1 MNILI
6 PVLILCAT
14 LIVVGCWIEF
24 SLRKRL
30 QNINYRIGQGLLDIS
45 NKLTKLIDGD
55 TRNKE

>member
-6 PVLILCAT
+6 QVLILCVT
-14 LIVVGCWIEF
+14 LIGIGCYIEF

-45 NKLTKLIDGD
+45 NKLTKLIDVYS
-55 TRNKE
+55 RNKE